1 MVRVHHRGWG
11 AGGASRGAHDLG
23 AVVRGST
30 LRVSASA
37 YSDEHRPLAAYGLLT
52 AAFGALFAGGG
63 LALRARMPE
72 RPRAGDLAL
81 AGVATYKISRLLAKD
96 RVTSVLRAPFTRYE
110 GDAGPSEVE
119 ESPRGRGLRLALG
132 ELLVCPYCVGQ
143 WVVASI
149 ALGQLAAPRTTR
161 FVTGTFAAYALADA
175 LQMAHVE
182 AQPS

>member
-1 MVRVHHRGWG
+1 MSIG
-11 AGGASRGAHDLG
+11 
-23 AVVRGST
+23 
-30 LRVSASA
+30 SA

-52 AAFGALFAGGG
+52 AAFGALLGGG
-63 LALRARMPE
+63 AAALRERLPE
-72 RPRAGDLAL
+72 RPQATDVAL

-110 GDAGPSEVE
+110 GESGPSEVS

-143 WVVASI
+143 WVAGGF

-161 FVTGTFAAYALADA
+161 FVAGTFAAYALADA
-175 LQMAHVE
+175 LQMAHSE
-182 AQPS
+182 AMPS